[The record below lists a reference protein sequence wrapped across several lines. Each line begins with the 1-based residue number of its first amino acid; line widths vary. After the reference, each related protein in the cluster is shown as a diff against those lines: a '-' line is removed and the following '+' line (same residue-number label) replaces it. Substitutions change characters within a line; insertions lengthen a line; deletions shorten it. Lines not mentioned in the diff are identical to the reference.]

1 MDKLAVLIPC
11 YNEAMTIEK
20 VIMDVKEVLPE
31 AIVYVYDNNS
41 SDNTVEIA
49 VRAGAIVRCEKQ
61 QGKGFVVRR
70 MFREIN
76 AQCYLLVDGDDQHP
90 AEHGPE
96 MCRHILDENYDMV
109 IGDRLST
116 TYYQKN
122 ERAFHNWGNDFVRS
136 AVNRLFRCSSVDVLT
151 GYRAFSYLFV
161 KSFPVLSDGF
171 EIETEMTIHA
181 FEKRLAVTSIPVSFR
196 NRPVGSVSTLNTF
209 RDGLRIIRTIFL
221 LFKNYRPLEFFSFFS
236 VILIAVAVIF
246 FIPAINAFMHYMP
259 VPIPTLV
266 ISGFAVMAALL
277 CFFSGLI
284 LSTIR
289 QKNLQDFELRLIDI
303 NGIYSNVLDKYL
315 NSSLYHGVKN

>member
-20 VIMDVKEVLPE
+20 VIIDVKRALPE
-31 AIVYVYDNNS
+31 AMIYVYDNNS

-49 VRAGAIVRCEKQ
+49 TGTGAIVRCEKQ

-90 AEHGPE
+90 AEYGPE
-96 MCRHILDENYDMV
+96 MCRCILEENYDMV

-122 ERAFHNWGNDFVRS
+122 ERAFHNWGNDFVRGV
-136 AVNRLFRCSSVDVLT
+136 VNRLFRCSSVDVLT

-161 KSFPVLSDGF
+161 KSFPALSDGF

-221 LFKNYRPLEFFSFFS
+221 LFKNYRPLEFFSIFS
-236 VILIAVAVIF
+236 VILVALAVIF
-246 FIPAINAFMHYMP
+246 FIPAITAFIGKTS

-266 ISGFAVMAALL
+266 ISGFAAMAALL

-284 LSTIR
+284 LSTMR
-289 QKNLQDFELRLIDI
+289 QKNLQDFELRLIDVAR
-303 NGIYSNVLDKYL
+303 IYSDEV
-315 NSSLYHGVKN
+315 HGDPGTGLQ